1 MEDIKIKEEM
11 KMPKDLTELIIKL
24 GNKMNVHFNTIGTA
38 LINCHLFY
46 LRRYISKTS
55 DTKIYKRLMKHKSN
69 IIISSASLLL
79 ACKSTFVLRTVREI
93 VIAAWAIQK
102 PEVKPLNQEDLKCK
116 QLMREVINAESDLV
130 GLLGID
136 FSVKLPEIVLQY
148 KSNEIALAAV
158 YIIISKLSL
167 RCTENFTDL
176 CKKFGKANPVS
187 VMKLFEKLS

>member
-38 LINCHLFY
+38 
-46 LRRYISKTS
+46 
-55 DTKIYKRLMKHKSN
+55 
-69 IIISSASLLL
+69 
-79 ACKSTFVLRTVREI
+79 TFVLRTVREI